1 MDKSHVITEICVHLQ
16 EHYHLHQIYNYP
28 HTISTTWSNTPDKLS
43 IIMSFAPGKMTEQNN
58 SPQKLFTTVAL
69 CYGKNESAQ
78 DNPSNKGS
86 HVWRA
91 NTVTDWSPLSQFDK
105 EAVSPA
111 NTVTDWSPLSQFDK
125 EAVSPA
131 LLPYAPVIK
140 RLQNSCLSMFTFRWQ
155 YFTVLPIR
163 QCPWHCK
170 LEADWTLQD
179 NSLVSFCFQSVKSS
193 LP

>member
-86 HVWRA
+86 HV
-91 NTVTDWSPLSQFDK
+91 
-105 EAVSPA
+105 
-111 NTVTDWSPLSQFDK
+111 
-125 EAVSPA
+125 
-131 LLPYAPVIK
+131 
-140 RLQNSCLSMFTFRWQ
+140 
-155 YFTVLPIR
+155 
-163 QCPWHCK
+163 
-170 LEADWTLQD
+170 
-179 NSLVSFCFQSVKSS
+179 
-193 LP
+193 